1 MKKVTFPHMNSLHI
15 LQVGAGGIGSAV
27 AADLARLIYSVRER
41 CTISYRIADGDR
53 VEESNL
59 LRQNFINPDLAKNK
73 AMVLAE
79 RYSRAYGIPIS
90 YFDQYVTDKETF
102 DDLLF
107 PPDGY
112 DWHKDIIM
120 IGCVDDNGARK
131 LMHEVFMSR
140 YNILWLDGGNET
152 YDGQVVLGYK
162 KEGIIILPPVSRVY
176 KDILEAG
183 APQRSLDNC
192 AAVVAEKPQ
201 AYSANKM
208 AATIMMSFLYNII
221 VNKACETHMATFD
234 CRNIMVRPWYIEDL
248 KQKTKT
254 DALEDNLAVVA

>member
-1 MKKVTFPHMNSLHI
+1 MKKVTFPHMNALHI

-27 AADLARLIYSVRER
+27 VADLARLIHSVGEL

-90 YFDQYVTDKETF
+90 YSDQYVTDKKTF

-112 DWHKDIIM
+112 DWHKGII
-120 IGCVDDNGARK
+120 ILGCVDDNGARK
-131 LMHEVFMSR
+131 LMHEVYHVPEPELRSD
-140 YNILWLDGGNET
+140 YETIL
-152 YDGQVVLGYK
+152 VSSSA
-162 KEGIIILPPVSRVY
+162 GIDSTGTLRWALKNFPKGV
-176 KDILEAG
+176 G
-183 APQRSLDNC
+183 
-192 AAVVAEKPQ
+192 
-201 AYSANKM
+201 
-208 AATIMMSFLYNII
+208 T
-221 VNKACETHMATFD
+221 TF
-234 CRNIMVRPWYIEDL
+234 
-248 KQKTKT
+248 
-254 DALEDNLAVVA
+254 